1 LLAREIK
8 AIKQALKAVKKVNV
22 NYSIYIISYY
32 VKLILEECLE
42 KKG

>member
-8 AIKQALKAVKKVNV
+8 AVKQALKAVEKVNV
-22 NYSIYIISYY
+22 NYSVYIISYY
-32 VKLILEECLE
+32 AKLMLEECLE